1 MQSAYIR
8 ALLLS
13 IVMVSGLFLSSIG
26 VEAVFAEKGGE
37 GKAQGDPKG
46 CYNGKGK
53 DGGANPQNPNCV
65 EGSGSSGGECDPTSS
80 EFKDFDEDGICDAE
94 DFCPSSSIGEG
105 EQTRQDKDGD
115 GVPNHDD
122 GFPCNPTVS

>member
-46 CYNGKGK
+46 CYNENGK
-53 DGGANPQNPNCV
+53 DAEQNPNCV
-65 EGSGSSGGECDPTSS
+65 EGSGSGSGGECDQTD
-80 EFKDFDEDGICDAE
+80 DFDGDGICDAD
-94 DFCPSSSIGEG
+94 DFCPSQKVGDAG
-105 EQTRQDKDGD
+105 QTRQDKDGD

-122 GFPCNPTVS
+122 GFPCNPTVA

>member
-37 GKAQGDPKG
+37 GKAQGYPKG
-46 CYNGKGK
+46 CDNENGK
-53 DGGANPQNPNCV
+53 DAEQNPNCV
-65 EGSGSSGGECDPTSS
+65 EGSGSGSGGECDPTD
-80 EFKDFDEDGICDAE
+80 DFDGDGICDAE
-94 DFCPSSSIGEG
+94 DFCPSQPVGDAG
-105 EQTRQDKDGD
+105 QTRQDKDGD

-122 GFPCNPTVS
+122 GWPCNANVA

>member
-37 GKAQGDPKG
+37 GKAQGYPKG
-46 CYNGKGK
+46 CDNENGK
-53 DGGANPQNPNCV
+53 DAEQNPNCV
-65 EGSGSSGGECDPTSS
+65 EGLGSSGGECDPTSS

-94 DFCPSSSIGEG
+94 DFCPKLPVGEG

-122 GFPCNPTVS
+122 GWPCNANVA